1 MRHALLIPFFTACL
15 GLLVVTASFGSEQ
28 TDTPES
34 LLDSLELK
42 LELGR
47 HEKLVVLKQQA
58 DSELSPFSTDGCSG
72 GLSVGWGYLSETIKH
87 IKEIHGDEPPWE
99 QCCITHDQAYHQA
112 GPRDATPLMSFAARR
127 EADRQLQACV
137 IETGDQRAPELSL
150 QYDLLIED
158 VEQIYQ
164 VIADLMYRAVRI
176 GGVPCSGLPWRWG
189 YGWPSCD

>member
-1 MRHALLIPFFTACL
+1 MSRALLISFFNVYL
-15 GLLVVTASFGSEQ
+15 GLSLGATCFSGEQ
-28 TDTPES
+28 TDEPQS

-47 HEKLVVLKQQA
+47 HEKLAERKQQA
-58 DSELSPFSTDGCSG
+58 DSELSPFTTDGCSG
-72 GLSVGWGYLSETIKH
+72 GLSVGWGHLSERIER

-99 QCCITHDQAYHQA
+99 SCCITHDRAYHQA

-127 EADRQLQACV
+127 EADQLLQACV
-137 IETGDQRAPELSL
+137 IETGAARAPELSL

-189 YGWPSCD
+189 YGWPSCE